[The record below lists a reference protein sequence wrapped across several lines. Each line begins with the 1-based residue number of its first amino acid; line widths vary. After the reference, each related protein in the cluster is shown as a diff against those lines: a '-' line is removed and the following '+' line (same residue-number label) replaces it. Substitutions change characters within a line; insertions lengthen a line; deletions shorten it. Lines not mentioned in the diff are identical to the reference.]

1 MKWPLLFSLL
11 VLACAGQAAAP
22 SRSEVEP
29 FLRDYCLR
37 CHNAE
42 KKKGDLRL
50 DNLSADFN
58 DLLVA
63 QKWDEVML
71 RINSGEMPPKDEKQ
85 PPAEAVSKVADWITT

>member
-1 MKWPLLFSLL
+1 MKLLLPLLLF
-11 VLACAGQAAAP
+11 ACTAHAAAP
-22 SRSEVEP
+22 ARAEIEP
-29 FLRDYCLR
+29 FLRDYCMR

-71 RINSGEMPPKDEKQ
+71 RLNAGEMPPKDEKQ
-85 PPAEAVSKVADWITT
+85 PPAASVSKVAD